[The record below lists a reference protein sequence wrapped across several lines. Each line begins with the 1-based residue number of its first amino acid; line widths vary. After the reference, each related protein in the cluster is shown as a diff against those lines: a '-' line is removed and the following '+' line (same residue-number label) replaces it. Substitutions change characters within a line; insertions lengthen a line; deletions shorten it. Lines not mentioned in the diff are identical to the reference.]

1 MRIDAHQHFWEYSP
15 SEYDWIDERMHV
27 LKRDFGPAD
36 LKPHLDATGIG
47 GSVAVQARQSVEE
60 TEYLLR
66 LADTT
71 ESVLGVVG
79 WVDLCSDDAQAQ
91 LERFGAHE
99 RFVGVRHV
107 VQDEPDDRFLLRED
121 FLRGVALLKEHD
133 LTYDVLIYPSQLPAA
148 LEFVER
154 FPDHRLVLDHIA
166 KPPIGRRELEPW
178 AGQVEKLAK
187 HENLYCK
194 VSGMVTETEWHGW
207 KTDDFT
213 PYLDVVFEAF
223 GARRILIGSDWPVC
237 TLSATYLEV
246 MDIVHQYIST
256 LSDAD
261 KAAVLGG
268 NAIDFYDLEAPTDA
282 DAR

>member
-66 LADTT
+66 LADTND
-71 ESVLGVVG
+71 SVLGVVG
-79 WVDLCSDDAQAQ
+79 WVDLCSEDAQAQ

-133 LTYDVLIYPSQLPAA
+133 LTYDVLIYPSQLSAA

-178 AGQVEKLAK
+178 AG
-187 HENLYCK
+187 
-194 VSGMVTETEWHGW
+194 HGW

-213 PYLDVVFEAF
+213 PYLDVVFQAF

-282 DAR
+282 DSR

>member
-71 ESVLGVVG
+71 DSVLGVVG
-79 WVDLCSDDAQAQ
+79 WVDLCSEDAQSQ

-121 FLRGVALLKEHD
+121 FLCGVALLKEHD